1 MPGDR
6 FMRYTESKEE
16 ATALLR
22 QALAAMGQ
30 HDAAFNP
37 LCFAVFYEH
46 AAGINPRLSAALAA
60 AQQAAARL
68 SDDAVR
74 RLYQDHVADVGL
86 AEAQRIQGDMQRVM
100 SDIVQTATRTGQAA
114 GDFGSQLDGL
124 SGALQGNDTQALLS
138 NIDAAR
144 EGTQAMRD
152 SVQALQQQVSASR
165 GEIDRLRADLMRT
178 REEATLCPL
187 THVLNRRGFDERL
200 GQMLE
205 QLPPAGSS
213 HCLIMLDIDHFKR
226 VNDTHG
232 HQVGD
237 RVLEGLGT
245 VLRSVPAEPGMAC
258 ARYGGEEFA
267 ILMPATTLNK
277 AVQVAE
283 AVRSRTRGIRLR
295 NRNTQTVELTVTV
308 SAGVA
313 AWRPGE
319 DAQDLVS
326 HADAALYRSKA
337 GGRDRVMVA

>member
-1 MPGDR
+1 
-6 FMRYTESKEE
+6 MRYTESKDQS
-16 ATALLR
+16 TALLR
-22 QALAAMGQ
+22 QALASMGQ
-30 HDAAFNP
+30 HDAALNP
-37 LCFAVFYEH
+37 LCFAVFYEL
-46 AAGINPRLSAALAA
+46 AAGINPRLNAAFTQAVSLAP
-60 AQQAAARL
+60 RL
-68 SDDAVR
+68 NDDAVR
-74 RLYQDHVADVGL
+74 TLYQDHVAEAGL
-86 AEAQRIQGDMQRVM
+86 GETQRIQADMQRVM
-100 SDIVQTATRTGQAA
+100 TDIVQSATRTGQAA
-114 GDFGSQLDGL
+114 GAFDDRLEGL
-124 SGALQGNDTQALLS
+124 SGALAGNDTQALQS
-138 NIDAAR
+138 NIEAAR
-144 EGTQAMRD
+144 ESTQAMRD
-152 SVQALQQQVSASR
+152 SVKALQDQVSASQR
-165 GEIDRLRADLMRT
+165 EIDSLRADLMRT
-178 REEATLCPL
+178 REEATVCPL
-187 THVLNRRGFDERL
+187 TRVLNRRGFDERL
-200 GQMLE
+200 GQML
-205 QLPPAGSS
+205 QAPPPAGSA

-295 NRNTQTVELTVTV
+295 NRNTQAVELTVTV

-319 DAQDLVS
+319 AADDLVS

>member
-1 MPGDR
+1 
-6 FMRYTESKEE
+6 MRYMESKDQS
-16 ATALLR
+16 TALLR

-46 AAGINPRLSAALAA
+46 AAGINPRLSKAFGEAVKTAP
-60 AQQAAARL
+60 RL
-68 SDDAVR
+68 GDEAVR
-74 RLYQDHVADVGL
+74 RLYQDHVAEVGL

-100 SDIVQTATRTGQAA
+100 TDIVQSAARTGLAA
-114 GDFGSQLDGL
+114 GDFGQRLDGL
-124 SGALQGNDTQALLS
+124 SGALSGHDAQALAPH
-138 NIDAAR
+138 IDAAR
-144 EGTQAMRD
+144 ESTQVMRD
-152 SVQALQQQVSASR
+152 SVQALQDQVSSSQR
-165 GEIDRLRADLMRT
+165 EIDQLRADLMRT

-187 THVLNRRGFDERL
+187 TRVLNRRGFDQRL
-200 GQMLE
+200 DDMLRHP
-205 QLPPAGSS
+205 PPAGST
-213 HCLIMLDIDHFKR
+213 HCLIMIDIDHFKR

-267 ILMPATTLNK
+267 ILMPATTLQK
-277 AVQVAE
+277 AVQLAE
-283 AVRSRTRGIRLR
+283 NVRSRTRGIRLR
-295 NRNTQTVELTVTV
+295 NRNTQAVELTVTV

-319 DAQDLVS
+319 DASELIGC
-326 HADAALYRSKA
+326 ADAALYRSKA